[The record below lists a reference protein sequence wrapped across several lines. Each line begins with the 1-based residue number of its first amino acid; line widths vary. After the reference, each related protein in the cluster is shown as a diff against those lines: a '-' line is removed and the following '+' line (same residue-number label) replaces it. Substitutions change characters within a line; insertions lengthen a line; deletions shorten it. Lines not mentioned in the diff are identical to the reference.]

1 MQQVVFAM
9 DDLDTVD
16 TLDVGEAEIEQ
27 VEDSSVEEEVLV
39 EESPISTLLSW
50 QLALKRTFEGGIYWA
65 TPV

>member
-39 EESPISTLLSW
+39 EESPISTLLPW
-50 QLALKRTFEGGIYWA
+50 QLALKRKFEGGIYRA